1 MTSASPRLLA
11 APASEWHRP
20 APDARGRRAD
30 VVLAVVLTA
39 AMIGSVFL
47 YQRTGMYG
55 SSEAWVSI
63 VWAVASGAPLA
74 VRRRWPEAVA
84 ICSAVAFW
92 WGGEFRVGEYLF
104 SNIALFIA
112 VYTLGAWGRRRT
124 LATVLRLAIIAAM
137 FVWLFWNL
145 IVTAGISSVVPEL
158 SREGTLSP
166 YVAFGLIQI
175 IINLLYFGGAYYF
188 GDAAFRSARARHEL
202 ETLTLELAEERER
215 TQQQAI
221 ALERVRIARELHDV
235 VAHHV
240 SVMGVQAG
248 AARLVLDRDPAA
260 ARSSLLNVESSA
272 RTAVDELRLL
282 LGALRDDQ
290 AAPAGD
296 AATTH
301 GVDQLGELV
310 DDAVCAG
317 LPTRLHVIGS
327 RRAVPATIGLC
338 VYRVAQEALTN
349 TRKHGGAGATAEL
362 RLRYTDDSLEVEASD
377 TGLGAGRSAT
387 ASGAGMGHLG
397 MRERVASV
405 GGSIEIG
412 PRSRGG
418 YLVRAR
424 FPLAAEVTR

>member
-1 MTSASPRLLA
+1 MTSA
-11 APASEWHRP
+11 PATEWHRP
-20 APDARGRRAD
+20 APDARGLRRD
-30 VVLAVVLTA
+30 VVLAGVMTV

-47 YQRTGMYG
+47 YQRTGLYG
-55 SSEAWVSI
+55 SAEVWVSI
-63 VWAVASGAPLA
+63 LWAVVSGGMLA

-84 ICSAVAFW
+84 LGSALAFW
-92 WGGEFRVGEYLF
+92 WGGEFRIGEYLF

-145 IVTAGISSVVPEL
+145 IVTAGMTSLVPEL

-188 GDAAFRSARARHEL
+188 GEAAYRSARGRFEL
-202 ETLTLELAEERER
+202 ETLTRELAEERER

-248 AARLVLDRDPAA
+248 AARLVLDRDPDA
-260 ARSSLLNVESSA
+260 ARASLLNVESSA

-282 LGALRDDQ
+282 LGALRDDEH
-290 AAPAGD
+290 APTDRTTSTRGVEHLDELVGD
-296 AATTH
+296 AA
-301 GVDQLGELV
+301 D
-310 DDAVCAG
+310 AG
-317 LPTRLHVIGS
+317 LPTRLQVIGTP
-327 RRAVPATIGLC
+327 RTIPATIGLC

-362 RLRYTDDSLEVEASD
+362 RLRYEDDGLEVEASD
-377 TGLGAGRSAT
+377 TGLGRPGPVAPS
-387 ASGAGMGHLG
+387 SGLGHLG

-405 GGSIEIG
+405 GGSIDIG

-424 FPLAAEVTR
+424 FPLPAEAR

>member
-1 MTSASPRLLA
+1 MTSAPVT
-11 APASEWHRP
+11 EWHRP
-20 APDARGRRAD
+20 APDAVGRRRD
-30 VVLAVVLTA
+30 ILLAGVMTL

-47 YQRTGMYG
+47 YQRTGLYG
-55 SSEAWVSI
+55 TAEVWVSI
-63 VWAVASGAPLA
+63 LWAVVSGGMLA

-84 ICSAVAFW
+84 LGSAIAFW

-112 VYTLGAWGRRRT
+112 IYTLGAWGRRRT
-124 LATVLRLAIIAAM
+124 VATTLRLAIIAAM

-145 IVTAGISSVVPEL
+145 IVTAGMTSLVPEL

-188 GDAAFRSARARHEL
+188 GEAAYRSARGRFEL
-202 ETLTLELAEERER
+202 ETLTRELAEERER

-248 AARLVLDRDPAA
+248 AARLVLDRDPDA
-260 ARSSLLNVESSA
+260 ARASLLNVESSA

-282 LGALRDDQ
+282 LGALRDDEH
-290 AAPAGD
+290 APTDRTTSTRGVEHLPELVGD
-296 AATTH
+296 AT
-301 GVDQLGELV
+301 D
-310 DDAVCAG
+310 AG
-317 LPTRLHVIGS
+317 LPTRLQVIGTP
-327 RRAVPATIGLC
+327 RTVPATIGLC

-362 RLRYTDDSLEVEASD
+362 RLRYEDDSLEVEASD
-377 TGLGAGRSAT
+377 TGLGHPSPGAPSAGL
-387 ASGAGMGHLG
+387 GHLG

-405 GGSIEIG
+405 GGSIDIG

-424 FPLAAEVTR
+424 FPLPAEAR